1 MFEKGKTLRKKEEVR
16 VMKEKESKRNR
27 LWVDAE
33 QERKTESEEKEDW
46 GKMKRKKVLKEQG
59 LIR

>member
-1 MFEKGKTLRKKEEVR
+1 MFEKGKTLREKEEVR
-16 VMKEKESKRNR
+16 VMKEKESERNR

-33 QERKTESEEKEDW
+33 QDRKTESEEKENW
-46 GKMKRKKVLKEQG
+46 GKMKKVLKEQG